1 MFNFV
6 KLPELDFDLESI
18 TTEFGRRYITPSG
31 EKYPSVTTILSSYN
45 KDAIMQWRNSVG
57 IEEANKISGRA
68 ARRGTR
74 LHKLCEDYVNGNLGE
89 LQRQMMMPFDKMMFR
104 QVKKLLD
111 ENLNNIY
118 CQEQALYSD
127 RLKIAGRVDCIAE
140 WKGKLSIID
149 YKSSTKMKDER
160 YIENYFMQ
168 CTAYSE
174 MFLDLTGK
182 EIDDIIVLIATEE
195 EIPQVFEKKK
205 FDYLEGLNK
214 YISNY
219 SMSMVEK
226 AG

>member
-45 KDAIMQWRNSVG
+45 KDAIMEWRNAVG
-57 IEEANKISGRA
+57 EKEANKISGRA

-111 ENLNNIY
+111 ENLNNVYENPSDEVFQNILKFISKNDIKNALKTIY
-118 CQEQALYSD
+118 DLKRSGYSVYD
-127 RLKIAGRVDCIAE
+127 IFTGFFNYLKI
-140 WKGKLSIID
+140 
-149 YKSSTKMKDER
+149 
-160 YIENYFMQ
+160 N
-168 CTAYSE
+168 
-174 MFLDLTGK
+174 
-182 EIDDIIVLIATEE
+182 
-195 EIPQVFEKKK
+195 
-205 FDYLEGLNK
+205 N
-214 YISNY
+214 N
-219 SMSMVEK
+219 
-226 AG
+226 

>member
-45 KDAIMQWRNSVG
+45 KDAIMEWRNAVG
-57 IEEANKISGRA
+57 EKEANKISGRA

-140 WKGKLSIID
+140 WKGKLSIKIG
-149 YKSSTKMKDER
+149 R
-160 YIENYFMQ
+160 
-168 CTAYSE
+168 AH
-174 MFLDLTGK
+174 
-182 EIDDIIVLIATEE
+182 V
-195 EIPQVFEKKK
+195 
-205 FDYLEGLNK
+205 
-214 YISNY
+214 
-219 SMSMVEK
+219 
-226 AG
+226 

>member
-45 KDAIMQWRNSVG
+45 KDAIMEWRNAVG
-57 IEEANKISGRA
+57 EKEANKISGRA

-111 ENLNNIY
+111 ENLNNIH

-149 YKSSTKMKDER
+149 YR
-160 YIENYFMQ
+160 
-168 CTAYSE
+168 SE
-174 MFLDLTGK
+174 EHTSEL
-182 EIDDIIVLIATEE
+182 
-195 EIPQVFEKKK
+195 Q
-205 FDYLEGLNK
+205 
-214 YISNY
+214 SH
-219 SMSMVEK
+219 
-226 AG
+226 

>member
-45 KDAIMQWRNSVG
+45 KDAIMEWRNAVG
-57 IEEANKISGRA
+57 EKEANKISGRA

-111 ENLNNIY
+111 ENLNNVY
-118 CQEQALYSD
+118 CQEQALYSNS
-127 RLKIAGRVDCIAE
+127 LKIAGRVDCIAE
-140 WKGKLSIID
+140 WKGRLSVID
-149 YKSSTKMKDER
+149 FKTSTKVKEER

-168 CTAYSE
+168 CAAYSE
-174 MFLDLTGK
+174 MFEHLTNRS
-182 EIDDIIVLIATEE
+182 IDDIIVIIATEE
-195 EIPQVFEKKK
+195 EVPQVFEKKK

-214 YISNY
+214 YIKLFY
-219 SMSMVEK
+219 EH
-226 AG
+226 G